1 MAALYRCDSCNAD
14 RADVVCPICGS
25 DTRRIDPATASLE
38 GLAATVSRNAGT
50 AEPLPRSVPREERK
64 VIAHPSST
72 RTQEPRPEPAPEPPP
87 QAERERRTEPP
98 PRQAPPPAQPPPAQP
113 PPPQPQPAD
122 ETFRD
127 IRGLDEFHALLD
139 RGLRAII
146 VCGEGKTGKS
156 ELAAGFIRANNVY
169 RGRAQNL
176 TLRATLRTEYVL
188 GATNADEVWYQIIN
202 DKLAF
207 LDPSGEFF
215 KLLSPDYR
223 QRFQLPDI
231 TENDFRFVQRAV
243 AGLGGIVLVVD
254 LTRTIDQRQ
263 AAAWRQQENDLKFVL
278 SALRWMRFDKEA
290 RPEAIGLSTNIAQ
303 RVNALPR
310 LDVPVLVLF
319 TKADRLK
326 QLTIQSPLKF
336 AKQRLP
342 MLHGALMTHAKRYR
356 YDFCHTME
364 QTAAGDHAVD
374 HPCGVLLPME
384 WVMHDR
390 FRWLPLQLPTRWLG
404 GGK

>member
-14 RADVVCPICGS
+14 RTDGVCPICGS
-25 DTRRIDPATASLE
+25 DTRRIDAAAVSLE
-38 GLAATVSRNAGT
+38 GLAATVSRSAGGRL
-50 AEPLPRSVPREERK
+50 ENLPHTEERK
-64 VIAHPSST
+64 VIAHPSAS
-72 RTQEPRPEPAPEPPP
+72 RAPEPE
-87 QAERERRTEPP
+87 AEPRREPEPP
-98 PRQAPPPAQPPPAQP
+98 RPRPAPPAPAPPPA
-113 PPPQPQPAD
+113 AD
-122 ETFRD
+122 ETNKD

-139 RGLRAII
+139 RGMRAIV
-146 VCGEGKTGKS
+146 VCGKGKTGKS
-156 ELAAGFIRANNVY
+156 ELAAGFIRANNIY

-188 GATNADEVWYQIIN
+188 GATNADEVWYQIID

-223 QRFQLPDI
+223 QRFKLPDI
-231 TENDFRFVQRAV
+231 TESDFRFVQRAV
-243 AGLGGIVLVVD
+243 AGLAGIVLAVD
-254 LTRTIDQRQ
+254 LTSTIDQRQ
-263 AAAWRQQENDLKFVL
+263 TFAWRQQEDDLKFVL
-278 SALRWMRFDKEA
+278 SALRWLRFDKQA
-290 RPEAIGLSTNIAQ
+290 RPEAVGLSTNISQ
-303 RVNALPR
+303 RVEGLPR

-326 QLTIQSPLKF
+326 QLTIQSPLTF

-364 QTAAGDHAVD
+364 QTPEGDQAVD
-374 HPCGVLLPME
+374 RPCGVLLPLE
-384 WVMHDR
+384 WLMRDR